1 MNIAE
6 EYECKSKNE
15 GVEFDYFYR
24 LIKSNYMGTVVYGI
38 EIERKDYV
46 GMKNINIER
55 DRVDMISYK
64 KYKAKQILMKLY
76 QNKLSPIHL
85 VDIIGCYADEFA
97 YEADIQFEE
106 YNEKIN

>member
-6 EYECKSKNE
+6 EYEAKSSDE

-24 LIKSNYMGTVVYGI
+24 LIKSNYNGMPVYGI
-38 EIERKDYV
+38 EIERKDYI

-55 DRVDMISYK
+55 DKVDMISYK
-64 KYKAKQILMKLY
+64 KNKAKEILMTLY
-76 QNKLSPIHL
+76 RNNLSPIHL

-97 YEADIQFEE
+97 YEE
-106 YNEKIN
+106 YLREIS